1 MFQFFSTSPIQIEG
15 MGSARME
22 ETSPHTFARQARKAK
37 LQDTR
42 ETERVIMGRRM
53 KYFFKVVNKLT
64 PVLLDINL
72 RPKTGLSSEEEIHG
86 SRTMW
91 LLSMLGKTFNSRPFN
106 SLHFPLKRWASFKK
120 FEGYTHQSGLELLE
134 CEAEHNECFPG
145 TRQVCKLRVPNQSRQ
160 GDQFGLMN
168 KK

>member
-72 RPKTGLSSEEEIHG
+72 RPKLVCLQKRKFMDLGLCGFSLCWERPS
-86 SRTMW
+86 TPD
-91 LLSMLGKTFNSRPFN
+91 LSTLFT
-106 SLHFPLKRWASFKK
+106 SL
-120 FEGYTHQSGLELLE
+120 
-134 CEAEHNECFPG
+134 
-145 TRQVCKLRVPNQSRQ
+145 
-160 GDQFGLMN
+160 
-168 KK
+168 